1 VFRQFGSRNHQPQYP
16 PFILRKGTAMK
27 TLSGALL
34 LMALFAFVLMGCSD
48 NSSSPAD
55 IGEQTVAASAATG
68 SLAKR
73 GPVVASV
80 TGNGAVKYDFWL
92 DGKQVFG
99 SYAVSA
105 RMYADGSCDGEYQI
119 IDHVVSWKSTNSWHG
134 KVLSLKID
142 GNKALV
148 GGQEVSFAGN
158 GDEVNLNWYDAFVL
172 VDNGQGSG
180 ATSPDMRSMVYVE
193 PPENYLHMKND
204 VWTMTPDNFIT
215 FEEATYGFSLFTV
228 TQGNIQVWQ
237 AK

>member
-1 VFRQFGSRNHQPQYP
+1 V
-16 PFILRKGTAMK
+16 K
-27 TLSGALL
+27 TLSLALL
-34 LMALFAFVLMGCSD
+34 LMASMAFVLLGCTD
-48 NSSSPAD
+48 NSSSLVSA
-55 IGEQTVAASAATG
+55 GEQAVATSVAPA

-80 TGNGAVKYDFWL
+80 TGNGAVRYDFWL

-99 SYAVSA
+99 SFAISA
-105 RMYADGSCDGEYQI
+105 RKYADGSCDGEYQA
-119 IDHVVSWKSTNSWHG
+119 IDHVVAWKSTNSWHG
-134 KVLSLKID
+134 KVLSLEID

-148 GGQEVSFAGN
+148 GGQEMSFAGN

-180 ATSPDMRSMVYVE
+180 ATSPDMRSIVHIE
-193 PPENYLHMKND
+193 PPENYLHMKNE
-204 VWTMTPDNFIT
+204 VWSMTPDNFIT
-215 FEEATYGFSLFTV
+215 FEENAYGFSLFTV